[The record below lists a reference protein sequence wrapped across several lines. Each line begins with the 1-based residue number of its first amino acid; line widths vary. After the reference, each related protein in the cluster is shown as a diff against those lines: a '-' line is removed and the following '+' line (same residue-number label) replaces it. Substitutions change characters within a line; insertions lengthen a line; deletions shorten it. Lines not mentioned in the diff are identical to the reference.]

1 MGIKVLFFILAH
13 TVQSVPLFLSQ
24 MQERIPVWIQ
34 NISSLLGN
42 QDGELILLLVLINPW
57 NESNYKPHQHNV
69 SPWASCNWDDH
80 LIGTFS
86 FHWDVPFKRDL
97 VYSAVTGPVI
107 WPPQL
112 TLLVKKNEKDL

>member
-42 QDGELILLLVLINPW
+42 QDGELILLLVLINP
-57 NESNYKPHQHNV
+57 
-69 SPWASCNWDDH
+69 
-80 LIGTFS
+80 
-86 FHWDVPFKRDL
+86 
-97 VYSAVTGPVI
+97 
-107 WPPQL
+107 
-112 TLLVKKNEKDL
+112 